1 MLVEAARLL
10 LFPSLMAFAA
20 SSDLLTMTI
29 SNRISLALALGFLIM
44 AALCD
49 LAPQAILWHMLAGLG
64 VLAAGLAL
72 FARGLVGG
80 GDAKLAAVAALWLG
94 FDRLADYALL
104 SSLLGGAVTLAILAF
119 RLMPLPAWLAND
131 IHAAKLHQPGGGV
144 PYGIALA
151 AAALLIYPSTSWMA
165 F

>member
-29 SNRISLALALGFLIM
+29 SNRISLALASGFLI
-44 AALCD
+44 
-49 LAPQAILWHMLAGLG
+49 LATACGFTPHAVLWHMLAGLG
-64 VLAAGLAL
+64 VLAAGLVL

-94 FDRLADYALL
+94 LDRLADFALL
-104 SSLLGGAVTLAILAF
+104 SSLLGGGVTLAILAF
-119 RLMPLPAWLAND
+119 RQMPLPTWLAD
-131 IHAAKLHQPGGGV
+131 EVQAMRLHQPDGGV

-151 AAALLIYPSTSWMA
+151 AAALVIYPSTSWMA

>member
-1 MLVEAARLL
+1 MLLEAARLL

-20 SSDLLTMTI
+20 SSDLLTLTI
-29 SNRISLALALGFLIM
+29 SNRISLALASSFLILS
-44 AALCD
+44 ALSGVD
-49 LAPQAILWHMLAGLG
+49 LQTILWHVLAGIG
-64 VLAAGLAL
+64 VLTVGLVL

-94 FDRLADYALL
+94 LDRLADYALI
-104 SSLLGGAVTLAILAF
+104 SSLLGGVITLAILAF
-119 RLMPLPAWLAND
+119 RLVPLPSWLARD
-131 IHAAKLHQPGGGV
+131 ACVAKLHQPGGGV

-151 AAALLIYPSTSWMA
+151 AAALVIYPSTSWMT

>member
-29 SNRISLALALGFLIM
+29 SNRISLALASGFLI
-44 AALCD
+44 
-49 LAPQAILWHMLAGLG
+49 LATPCGFTSQAVLWHMLAGLG

-94 FDRLADYALL
+94 LDRLADFALL
-104 SSLLGGAVTLAILAF
+104 SSLLGGVITLAILAF
-119 RLMPLPAWLAND
+119 RRMPLPTWLAD
-131 IHAAKLHQPGGGV
+131 HVQAMRLHQPDGGV

-151 AAALLIYPSTSWMA
+151 AAALVIYPSTSWMA